1 MTKAFEHLG
10 PQHPAILTDF
20 QVFNLTQVTTMKKN
34 IYSNLCR

>member
-20 QVFNLTQVTTMKKN
+20 QVFKLTQVVMMKEEYLAN
-34 IYSNLCR
+34 